1 MATNVTNGQKPN
13 INMTFSHF
21 RLTANEILDLLE
33 TESDSW
39 LEDEDVEDHIDV
51 ILMPPIEKGEWA
63 LGNCG

>member
-1 MATNVTNGQKPN
+1 MTNGQKPN
-13 INMTFSHF
+13 MNMTFSHF

-33 TESDSW
+33 NDSW
-39 LEDEDVEDHIDV
+39 LEDVEEDQIDV